1 MNDFEPLVILAQS
14 GNVEAFEKLVRLFQ
28 DKAFAIALMHLG
40 NRYQAEDAVQEA
52 FLETHL
58 RLAQL
63 ATPSAFPA
71 WLRKIVR
78 GKCVRQ
84 LRNGKSAPA
93 TVPLDEVAFLSAAAP
108 SLEEMALEAVS
119 RQTLREAMDIL
130 DTEQR
135 NALLLYAV
143 GNYDYAE
150 IAEQMGLSL
159 PLVKKRLY
167 TARLQ
172 LRGDENLL
180 ALRLSMERPSGRIDF
195 AERVRERATRRAQ
208 KRKEMKMETQD
219 RQDATPR
226 VELVGPDIKVKVPIK
241 NLYAFYRYEMLLFND
256 GEPAPASEE
265 TAETWKCGTWVNQHG
280 VINGL
285 HSRTHDEAVSGE
297 DSFWEWPNLQAF
309 LITLN
314 GWPAGFAMVASPPNA
329 TPGVDYRLQEFFVIN
344 KARRRGV
351 ASEAVQQLF
360 ARLPGKWE
368 LWTDPRNIPASNF
381 WRKTVPLVSEG
392 NFVDEMIYAGG
403 ESDMPGYVF
412 TT

>member
-1 MNDFEPLVILAQS
+1 MNDFEPMVILARA

-28 DKAFAIALMHLG
+28 NKAFAVALTHLG

-52 FLETHL
+52 FIEVYF
-58 RLAQL
+58 RLTQL
-63 ATPSAFPA
+63 ADPSAFPA

-84 LRNGKSAPA
+84 LRSGKSAPA
-93 TVPLDEVAFLSAAAP
+93 TIPLDELASLSAAAP
-108 SLEEMALEAVS
+108 SPEEMALEAVS
-119 RQTLREAMDIL
+119 RQTLREAMDTL
-130 DTEQR
+130 GAEQR

-143 GNYDYAE
+143 GGYDYAE
-150 IAEQMGLSL
+150 IAGLMGLSL
-159 PLVKKRLY
+159 PLVKKRIY
-167 TARLQ
+167 TARRQ

-180 ALRLSMERPSGRIDF
+180 ALRLSTERPSGRTGF
-195 AERVRERATRRAQ
+195 AALVRERATRRAQ
-208 KRKEMKMETQD
+208 KRKETLMEEQNRTN
-219 RQDATPR
+219 AALR
-226 VELVGPDIKVKVPIK
+226 VELVGPGIEVKVPIK

-256 GEPAPASEE
+256 GEPAPPTEE
-265 TAETWKCGTWVNQHG
+265 SAETWKCGTWVNQHG

-285 HSRTHDEAVSGE
+285 NSRTHDEAVSGE
-297 DSFWEWPNLQAF
+297 DNFWEWPSLQAY

-329 TPGVDYRLQEFFVIN
+329 TPGVEYRLQEFFVIN

-351 ASEAVQQLF
+351 ATEAIRQLF

-368 LWTDPRNIPASNF
+368 LWTDPRNLPASSF
-381 WRKTVPLVSEG
+381 WHKNVPLVSG
-392 NFVDEMIYAGG
+392 GKFTDEMIYAGG
-403 ESDMPGYVF
+403 DRDVPGYVF